1 MLIKDCIILAILVV
15 LGPGEVEISKVPTG
29 IIDKKKAVKYEI
41 LQITNLLMLLV
52 TFLINF
58 VMGFILFSRSLHC
71 LCKE

>member
-15 LGPGEVEISKVPTG
+15 LGPREVEIRKVPTG
-29 IIDKKKAVKYEI
+29 IIDQKKAVKYEI

-58 VMGFILFSRSLHC
+58 VMGFILFQRSLHC
-71 LCKE
+71 SCKE